1 MPIESH
7 LFSDN
12 SSIWLL
18 DSKHCNPGWLQ
29 WLHSKVRFFSYDRI
43 MGSGKGQVFGSY
55 CQISDALVHLQDFL
69 SLGSQLNLE
78 QPVD

>member
-18 DSKHCNPGWLQ
+18 DSKHCNPGWL
-29 WLHSKVRFFSYDRI
+29 HSKERFFCSDRI
-43 MGSGKGQVFGSY
+43 THSGKRQVLGTY
-55 CQISDALVHLQDFL
+55 CQISDAFAHPQDL
-69 SLGSQLNLE
+69 LGLGSQINLE